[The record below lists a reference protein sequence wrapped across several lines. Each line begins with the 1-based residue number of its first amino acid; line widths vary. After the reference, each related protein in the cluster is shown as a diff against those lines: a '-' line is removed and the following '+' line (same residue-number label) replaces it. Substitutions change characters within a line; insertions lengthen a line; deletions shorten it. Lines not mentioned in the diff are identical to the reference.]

1 MVRKL
6 FLILF
11 AFSLSVNFY
20 ANSFRK
26 KLSPDITKIR
36 IKDQLIGLDL
46 KDSPLTQVFVEIES
60 QIEKKFI
67 YLPDQEIY
75 RSKVSLKISDAP
87 LQDVLQRLEKL
98 VALKFKVTENGIL
111 VKEKSTSGTTS
122 LQQVRIQGKVLDEKA
137 LPIPGATVML
147 TSENRGTATDF
158 EGNFNLSLNASD
170 LPVELKVTFVGYK
183 TKYIP
188 ITKAVNDL
196 QIILGASTES
206 LNEVVITG
214 QGADVRKKRLST
226 SVVTINEDELNK
238 ISAQRIDQ
246 KLSAELPNAQINLTG
261 GQAGATSII
270 RARGVNS
277 AFLSSTPIIYLDGVR
292 MDNLNTKM
300 QLGGT
305 SQGAAISA
313 LADIPMDNIE
323 KIEYINGGAAT
334 TLYGSDAAN
343 GVIQIFTKKGGKLG
357 TSLTLQAESGV
368 ETPTNDYL
376 YFDRTKDLLFRN
388 GFYQNYRLNLNGKG
402 EGGFGYSFSGSYRNS
417 SGVQIHD
424 QNENLKADFST
435 GFRAKLNDKLT
446 YESSFIYVHNE
457 YKRNRNGNQGGY
469 TGLWFAEDGSS
480 SFTGPGFN
488 NRLDELTSQEFE
500 DIKAYVDNAERL
512 QDNQIV
518 VNRFTTSQIFKY
530 TPLDHL
536 NFRFT
541 GGLDYRAQDQN
552 TVITNEYLTATRG
565 QEVMDEGSIQNVQRN
580 YLGLTLEL
588 TGQHNWEVGNF
599 SLITTFGG
607 QFFRTK
613 DHQILYSG
621 SNIRD
626 GAQTISDA
634 AVKDS
639 DEYLSEVLNYGVY
652 LQENI
657 GFKDKLFFDL
667 GIRGDRNPAFGE
679 NIGTQFYPKAGISY
693 MLSSESWFNST
704 LFNSVRLRGSYGVA
718 GNLPPA
724 YANEKTI
731 KFDGFLG
738 EQSAYF
744 GQPGNDNLKPE
755 KTTTIEGGIDISLAN
770 SRINFSA
777 GYYRSLTK
785 DGLFYVPSA
794 PSTGYSIAQLYN
806 IGEIENYGLEVSANF
821 IPIETKDMNLSITA
835 SFNTLHNEVLD
846 SGGAPAF
853 NINGFSS
860 RTLQTVVQEGY
871 PIGFLRGNYGT
882 FDENGVLE
890 KSEPQS
896 YLGTTIPDIFGNLS
910 LNYSYKNFGLFA
922 NASYQ
927 AGAYAHNWDAQFRY
941 YYGASED
948 YIPAGEIEAN
958 GRRNW
963 LSFTNR
969 FVEKTD
975 FIKIRTI
982 GLSYTLQPKN
992 KAIYKTIMFGFTAVN
1007 PLNFTSS
1014 SFDPEATI
1022 SGAAQGQGGAST
1034 GGISYATYSAPRQ
1047 FLGSIRINL

>member
-1 MVRKL
+1 MVKNIL
-6 FLILF
+6 FILF
-11 AFSLSVNFY
+11 AFGLYTNFY
-20 ANSFRK
+20 ASNCRK
-26 KLSPDITKIR
+26 NLSPEVTKIKA
-36 IKDQLIGLDL
+36 KDQFIGLNI
-46 KDSPLTQVFVEIES
+46 KNKPLTQVFLEIES

-67 YLPDQEIY
+67 YLPDQQIY
-75 RSKVSLKISDAP
+75 QSKVSLNISDAP
-87 LQDVLQRLEKL
+87 LKEVLEKLEHL

-111 VKEKSTSGTTS
+111 VKGRPKSEIKN
-122 LQQVRIQGKVLDEKA
+122 LEQVSIQGKIIDEQS
-137 LPIPGATVML
+137 LPIPGATVIL
-147 TSENRGTATDF
+147 TSEKKGTVTDF
-158 EGNFNLSLNASD
+158 DGNFNFTLNAND

-183 TKYIP
+183 TKYVSV
-188 ITKAVNDL
+188 TEAVNNL
-196 QIILGASTES
+196 QIILQASAES

-226 SVVTINEDELNK
+226 SVVTIDEDELNK

-246 KLSAELPNAQINLTG
+246 KLSAALPNAQINLTG

-292 MDNLNTKM
+292 MDNLNTQM

-357 TSLTLQAESGV
+357 TNLTLEAQSGV
-368 ETPTNDYL
+368 ETPTNDFL
-376 YFDRTKDLLFRN
+376 HFDRTQDLLFRN
-388 GFYQNYRLNLNGKG
+388 GTYQKYRLNLNGKA
-402 EGGFGYSFSGSYRNS
+402 EKGFGYTFSGSFRNS
-417 SGVQIHD
+417 SGVQIQD
-424 QNENLKADFST
+424 QNESLKADFST
-435 GFRAKLNDKLT
+435 GFKASLNDELN
-446 YESSFIYVHNE
+446 YQSSFIYVHNE
-457 YKRNRNGNQGGY
+457 FKRNRNGNQGGY
-469 TGLWFAEDGSS
+469 TGLWFAEDGASAI
-480 SFTGPGFN
+480 TGPGFN
-488 NRLDELTSQEFE
+488 NRLDELSEEEFRA
-500 DIKAYVDNAERL
+500 IKKYVNNAERL

-518 VNRFTTSQIFKY
+518 VNRFTSSQILKY
-530 TPLDHL
+530 KPLDNL

-541 GGLDYRAQDQN
+541 GGLDYRAQDQSV
-552 TVITNEYLTATRG
+552 VITNEYLTATRG
-565 QEVMDEGSIQNVQRN
+565 EDVIDQGSIQNIQRN

-588 TGQHNWEVGNF
+588 TGQHSWDLDHF

-621 SNIRD
+621 TNIRD

-634 AVKDS
+634 AIKNG
-639 DEYLSEVLNYGVY
+639 DEYLSEVLNYGIY

-657 GFKDKLFFDL
+657 GFKDRLFLDL
-667 GIRGDRNPAFGE
+667 GIRGDRNPSFGD
-679 NIGTQFYPKAGISY
+679 NIGTQFYPKAGLSY
-693 MLSSESWFNST
+693 MLSSEPWLDSAIFNSI
-704 LFNSVRLRGSYGVA
+704 RLRGSYGVA

-724 YANEKTI
+724 FVNEKTI
-731 KFDGFLG
+731 NFSGYLG
-738 EQSAYF
+738 DQAAYF

-755 KTTTIEGGIDISLAN
+755 KTTTIEGGIDIALLN
-770 SRINFSA
+770 NRINFSA
-777 GYYRSLTK
+777 GYYHSLTQ
-785 DGLFYVPSA
+785 DGLFYVPPA
-794 PSTGYSIAQLYN
+794 PSTGYISSQLYN
-806 IGEIENYGLEVSANF
+806 IGEIENYGLELSATF
-821 IPIETKDMNLSITA
+821 VPIATRDLNLTINT

-871 PIGFLRGNYGT
+871 PIGFLRGNLGT

-890 KSEPQS
+890 NTTPQS

-910 LNYSYKNFGLFA
+910 LNFAYKNFNLFA

-927 AGAYAHNWDAQFRY
+927 SGGYAHNWDAQFRY

-963 LSFTNR
+963 LAFTNR

-982 GLSYTLQPKN
+982 GLSYTLQPN
-992 KAIYKTIMFGFTAVN
+992 NQQFYKSIAFGVTAVN
-1007 PLNFTSS
+1007 PLNFTAS

-1034 GGISYATYSAPRQ
+1034 GGISYATYAAPRQ